1 MNKKRFIWAG
11 LCVSIAGL
19 VGCSSGPMTAPNG
32 MNLYL
37 DTQFEE
43 ALLNGENQKIDF
55 EKLIDVSDHG
65 GFTAS
70 DQYAV
75 ELVSTTKFSA
85 MRDAF
90 KQVNGKNAGEAKL
103 SRQQNLWAR
112 FEPYKKTGVSVKG
125 QFNKFLKTLNVSEF
139 VDAQVAIGGW
149 SRDFYMQGRMG
160 SSAYSPL
167 RIQQATISGAWR
179 VIGYAQDA
187 AVNIQLGRPQDA
199 DVDGLGSDAYFQTQG
214 CDVYIDRA
222 IAAKKKNQAVGD
234 GIWGSVMKIQSLG
247 GLGDSQDDKRVPLW
261 SKGRCSATYQA
272 IPAALVAYK
281 LVRKISG
288 MQ

>member
-1 MNKKRFIWAG
+1 MNKKRLILAG

-32 MNLYL
+32 MHLYL
-37 DTQFEE
+37 DAQFDD
-43 ALLNGENQKIDF
+43 ALLNGKNQKI
-55 EKLIDVSDHG
+55 ELENLIDLSDHG

-85 MRDAF
+85 IRDAF
-90 KQVNGKNAGEAKL
+90 KQVKGNSAGEAKM
-103 SRQQNLWAR
+103 SRQQDLWAR

-125 QFNKFLKTLNVSEF
+125 QFDKFLKTLSLSEF
-139 VDAQVAIGGW
+139 IDAQVAIGGW
-149 SRDFYMQGRMG
+149 SRSFFTEGRMG
-160 SSAYSPL
+160 YSAFSPL

-179 VIGYAQDA
+179 VIAYAQDA

-199 DVDGLGSDAYFQTQG
+199 DVDGFGGDAYFQTQG
-214 CDVYIDRA
+214 CDAYVDMAVAA
-222 IAAKKKNQAVGD
+222 IKKTQSEGEGV
-234 GIWGSVMKIQSLG
+234 WGTVIKIQSLG
-247 GLGDSQDDKRVPLW
+247 DSQDGKRSPIW
-261 SKGRCSATYQA
+261 SKSHCSSTYQA
-272 IPAALVAYK
+272 IPAALAAYK
-281 LVRKISG
+281 LNRKFSG